1 MEDVSKLKV
10 GVLRDRLA
18 ALGEDSSGVKKVLV
32 ERLTA
37 ALAAGGAPAAGATA
51 AAPMVLDDD
60 DDLNPS
66 KMKVGELRDELAKR
80 GADSSGTA
88 SSAELMAKRV
98 AAASGPAAAASTSSD
113 VSVLT
118 FATIGVRR
126 FTCSS
131 RS

>member
-32 ERLTA
+32 ERLTKI
-37 ALAAGGAPAAGATA
+37 LAAGGAAGATA

-66 KMKVGELRDELAKR
+66 KMKVGELRDELAKLWR
-80 GADSSGTA
+80 HSV
-88 SSAELMAKRV
+88 V
-98 AAASGPAAAASTSSD
+98 ARTN
-113 VSVLT
+113 VE
-118 FATIGVRR
+118 
-126 FTCSS
+126 
-131 RS
+131 

>member
-18 ALGEDSSGVKKVLV
+18 ALGEDSSGVKKVIV
-32 ERLTA
+32 ERLQKV
-37 ALAAGGAPAAGATA
+37 LAAGATA

-80 GADSSGTA
+80 GADS
-88 SSAELMAKRV
+88 
-98 AAASGPAAAASTSSD
+98 
-113 VSVLT
+113 
-118 FATIGVRR
+118 
-126 FTCSS
+126 
-131 RS
+131 